1 MIVPVKRINLVLLP
15 EEKNGE
21 KGQALLDAMQTHH
34 DDQVRIGTDAER
46 DINKMN
52 NSYNLDDIKWSLMVN
67 QLLNNIDINKMSQDN
82 ICELLLDNRKIIGS
96 RVYLQKD
103 NNT

>member
-1 MIVPVKRINLVLLP
+1 
-15 EEKNGE
+15 
-21 KGQALLDAMQTHH
+21 MQTHYTGITKN
-34 DDQVRIGTDAER
+34 DDAES

>member
-1 MIVPVKRINLVLLP
+1 
-15 EEKNGE
+15 
-21 KGQALLDAMQTHH
+21 
-34 DDQVRIGTDAER
+34 
-46 DINKMN
+46 MN

-67 QLLNNIDINKMSQDN
+67 QLLDNIDINKMSQDN
-82 ICELLLDNRKIIGS
+82 ICELFLDNRKIIGS

>member
-1 MIVPVKRINLVLLP
+1 
-15 EEKNGE
+15 
-21 KGQALLDAMQTHH
+21 
-34 DDQVRIGTDAER
+34 
-46 DINKMN
+46 MN

>member
-1 MIVPVKRINLVLLP
+1 MK
-15 EEKNGE
+15 EK
-21 KGQALLDAMQTHH
+21 AM
-34 DDQVRIGTDAER
+34 E
-46 DINKMN
+46 

-67 QLLNNIDINKMSQDN
+67 QLLDNIDINKMSQDN
-82 ICELLLDNRKIIGS
+82 ICELFLDNRKIIGS